1 MTARFD
7 KLDDKGVPP
16 ALTGLIGGFLYWEPG
31 ALAGIE
37 RIGGYLAGTAD
48 PSAGWDAPERVGAGQ
63 WTAFIGRTGALA
75 LRAASP
81 STRPERRER
90 LLALLEIWADSVFV
104 DPTVRMRTG
113 TVRDPERDAVRDER
127 GATILITHLRGG
139 IRVLEMRTG
148 DAEPPGLGALE
159 EVDELPR
166 ADWGSARQIRDLV
179 ALVRERGPMAWDPEA
194 VTQLAADTG
203 MSRAAAALA
212 LAGTPGTDMFHKPFL
227 DADERGLLG
236 LKAGEVETARVES
249 GRPGAVGWLDLLA
262 EVIPAGP
269 ADLWAPDA
277 PRRLAGRI
285 AAAWHARHGR
295 HAPIP
300 ETSRALI
307 AEREPKLPAAE
318 LCEALAH
325 SGSDPLL
332 AEDLDTWLQAPHD
345 SGIGLVDAT
354 GWGTAPRRMGNL
366 MADLAALVPT
376 VYAELPAGD
385 PIREGLPAL
394 MRDVRARLDH
404 PGLLLSG
411 GHLFCETTVDDLR
424 TRFGP
429 HPYDGREPLSAPVF
443 DDGLTV
449 AAGAAPPSYYGR
461 HRHYPHLYFRPAVL
475 GDDGRA
481 QRLRDTL
488 GFSGKS
494 VLDDVRRLRGDYFTR
509 IVARVESGA
518 LPVGGYEANPAA
530 SVPDLVER
538 AAKALGLAPD
548 PAALYLQLLALEAP
562 TDRGVRTW
570 NGWTPTRHRKAVA
583 ALVAAGL
590 AVADKRPRAGRGVY
604 LPGPW
609 APAAKPYQPMETW
622 KAAFLGVEVARY
634 DGAIHDRVVL
644 DRTLPEL
651 FADAWE
657 SVERGEG
664 PG

>member
-1 MTARFD
+1 MTATFD

-16 ALTGLIGGFLYWEPG
+16 ALTGLIGGFLYWKPG

-37 RIGGYLAGTAD
+37 RIGGYLAGTD
-48 PSAGWDAPERVGAGQ
+48 LPAGRDAPERVGAGE
-63 WTAFIGRTGALA
+63 WTGFIGRTGAIA
-75 LRAASP
+75 LRAAAP

-90 LLALLEIWADSVFV
+90 LLALLEMWADSVFV
-104 DPTVRMRTG
+104 DPTVRMRRG
-113 TVRDPERDAVRDER
+113 TVRDPQSNAVRDER
-127 GATILITHLRGG
+127 GATILVCHLREG
-139 IRVLEMRTG
+139 IRVLELRTG
-148 DAEPPGLGALE
+148 DAEPPGLGPLE
-159 EVDELPR
+159 EVEELPH
-166 ADWGSARQIRDLV
+166 DGWGSARQLRDLV
-179 ALVRERGPMAWDPEA
+179 ALVRERGPMPWDPEA
-194 VTQLAADTG
+194 VARLAADTG

-227 DADERGLLG
+227 DADERRLLD

-249 GRPGAVGWLDLLA
+249 GRLEEQGWLDLLA
-262 EVIPAGP
+262 GVLPADP

-277 PRRLAGRI
+277 PRHLAGRI
-285 AAAWHARHGR
+285 AAAWHLRHGR
-295 HAPIP
+295 RVPIP

-307 AEREPKLPAAE
+307 AEQESRLPAAE

-325 SGSDPLL
+325 SAADPLL
-332 AEDLDTWLQAPHD
+332 AEDLDTWLNAPHD
-345 SGIGLVDAT
+345 GDIGLVDAT
-354 GWGTAPRRMGNL
+354 GRGSAPRRMEHL
-366 MADLAALVPT
+366 IEDLAALVPT

-394 MRDVRARLDH
+394 VRNARARLDH
-404 PGLLLSG
+404 PGLLLAA
-411 GHLFCETTVDDLR
+411 GHLFGETTVDELR
-424 TRFGP
+424 VRFGP
-429 HPYDGREPLSAPVF
+429 HPYDAPEPLSAPAF

-449 AAGAAPPSYYGR
+449 AAGAAPPSFYGR
-461 HRHYPHLYFRPAVL
+461 HRHHPRLFFRPAVL
-475 GDDGRA
+475 GDDARA

-488 GFSGKS
+488 GFGGES
-494 VLDDVRRLRGDYFTR
+494 VLAGVRRLRGDYFTR

-518 LPVGGYEANPAA
+518 LPVGAYEANPAA

-583 ALVAAGL
+583 ALVEAGL
-590 AVADKRPRAGRGVY
+590 AVADKRSRAGRGVF
-604 LPGPW
+604 LPGAW
-609 APAAKPYQPMETW
+609 APAAKPYRPMETW
-622 KAAFLGVEVARY
+622 KAAFLGVEVAGY
-634 DGAIHDRVVL
+634 DGGIHDGVVL